1 MFHTHYIPQQARH
14 IIQIALLYQS
24 KNNFI
29 LALQEQILS
38 NVYCIPNVARSKDNI
53 NNHLHT
59 LFPNQITYKIL
70 ASTIFIIYPRKK
82 PEKKSR
88 K

>member
-14 IIQIALLYQS
+14 IIRIALSYLS
-24 KNNFI
+24 KNFI
-29 LALQEQILS
+29 LALEEQILS
-38 NVYCIPNVARSKDNI
+38 NVYYISNVARSKDNI

-59 LFPNQITYKIL
+59 LFPNQITHKIL
-70 ASTIFIIYPRKK
+70 ESTIFIIYPRKK
-82 PEKKSR
+82 PDKSH